1 MTEKPI
7 LVTGATGKLGRLIV
21 ERLVQLQR
29 PVRILTRRP
38 DAAKDLFGSAVDI
51 VAGDF
56 DDAASVGIATRGIG
70 RLLLLS
76 PIGDRLAAHQ
86 IAVAEAAALA
96 GCARIV
102 KISGSDWTIKP
113 PGNSISGDA
122 HSAVEQRL
130 TELSAESVSLRPNA
144 WMQVSL
150 HNTIRQV
157 LNGHEIAALNPSA
170 AVGYIDARDIA
181 DVSVHQLLADRV
193 AGEVLILAGSAV
205 VSPREIAAL
214 LSRLL
219 GRPVGVVKK
228 PALPTSEDVDFEHR
242 AVAQFASLIA
252 AGRAA
257 MTTNTVFDL
266 LGRKPRTI
274 ETFIAET
281 LAAETAQAG

>member
-21 ERLVQLQR
+21 TRLVQLQR

-38 DAAKDLFGSAVDI
+38 DAAKDLFGDTVDV

-56 DDAASVGIATRGIG
+56 DDAASLARATRGIG

-76 PIGDRLAAHQ
+76 PIGDRLVGHQ
-86 IAVAEAAALA
+86 IAVAEAAAFA

-113 PGNSISGDA
+113 PGNSIAGDA

-130 TELSAESVSLRPNA
+130 RELPIENVSLRPNA

-150 HNTIRQV
+150 HNTIRQG
-157 LNGHEIAALNPSA
+157 LDGHQIAALNPSA
-170 AVGYIDARDIA
+170 GVGYIDARDIA

-193 AGEVLILAGSAV
+193 AGDVLILTGSAV
-205 VSPREIAAL
+205 ITPREIAAL

-219 GRPVGVVKK
+219 GRPVGVVEK
-228 PALPTSEDVDFEHR
+228 PALPAGEDADFEHR
-242 AVAQFASLIA
+242 AVAQFVTLIA

-257 MTTNTVFDL
+257 TTTNTVSDL
-266 LGRKPRTI
+266 LGRKPRTV
-274 ETFIAET
+274 EAFIAET
-281 LAAETAQAG
+281 LAVETAKAG